1 MHAGL
6 DPALEAQALYVDQS
20 RLVDR
25 LREPSAEP
33 LVVWDVGLGAAHNAM
48 AVLAC
53 RDVLDGGARRGL
65 RLVSFEHDL
74 GSLRLALRNATRF
87 PHLHR
92 AGPND
97 ILRSGEW
104 RSPDSLVVWTLLEG
118 DFGERL
124 REAPLPD
131 VIFYDPFSA
140 KTDREMWTLACFDRV
155 FAACGEHD
163 TELFTYS
170 ASTAVRA
177 ALLAAGFVVAR
188 GVPTGTKSETTLA
201 MTPSAALRAVAR
213 GRTLLGAEWLDRWRR
228 SHTRAP
234 SDVEADDP
242 AFAERIIG
250 HVQFQRVNEVA
261 RQQ

>member
-6 DPALEAQALYVDQS
+6 DPTVEAQVLYVDQS
-20 RLVDR
+20 RLVER
-25 LREPSAEP
+25 LREPDCEP

-48 AVLAC
+48 AVLAS
-53 RDVLDGGARRGL
+53 RDLLDGSARRGL

-92 AGPND
+92 VGPND
-97 ILRSGEW
+97 ILRSGQW
-104 RSPDSLVVWTLLEG
+104 RSADSAVVWTLFEG
-118 DFGERL
+118 DFGEQL
-124 REAPLPD
+124 TEAPPPD

-140 KTDREMWTLACFDRV
+140 KTDREMWTLACFERV
-155 FAACGEHD
+155 FAACGGRD

-177 ALLAAGFVVAR
+177 ALLAAGFVVGR

-201 MTPSAALRAVAR
+201 MTPAAALRAVAR

-228 SHTRAP
+228 SHTRTP
-234 SDVEADDP
+234 SDVAADDH
-242 AFAERIIG
+242 AFAERITG
-250 HVQFQRVNEVA
+250 HAQFQPAA
-261 RQQ
+261 RSR